1 MHIPHIHIPS
11 TYLGSGRQVAPSA
24 ETTGQAQ
31 IVKALS
37 TPFVLE
43 GLFGEVDAEVMDT
56 KPNSEVAGD
65 AMGMYVEDDM
75 EGAAATT
82 DGGMIVDNDGA
93 AANNIDA
100 LYVFQPT

>member
-1 MHIPHIHIPS
+1 MN
-11 TYLGSGRQVAPSA
+11 TLGA
-24 ETTGQAQ
+24 
-31 IVKALS
+31 
-37 TPFVLE
+37 PFVLE
-43 GLFGEVDAEVMDT
+43 GLFGEVDAEAMDT
-56 KPNSEVAGD
+56 EPNSELAGD